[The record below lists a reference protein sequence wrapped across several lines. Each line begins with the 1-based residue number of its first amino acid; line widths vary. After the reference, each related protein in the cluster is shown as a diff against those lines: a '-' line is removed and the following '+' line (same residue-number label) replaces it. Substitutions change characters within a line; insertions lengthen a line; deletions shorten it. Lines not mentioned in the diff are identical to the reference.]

1 MPRMTIGG
9 RLTLWYGAVLAVSLV
24 GLGALVF
31 VTFSRN
37 LIAEIDRALD
47 EELAEIEMEVTAA
60 PDAAARDRQ
69 LHKYFGDHEFYEIQ
83 VSRPGGEI
91 IFRSETAAA
100 HPFVVPAV
108 DALAG
113 MEIRE
118 SVAQPDGASFRLGS
132 RVVASCDGPVVIQ
145 TADSLALYHRERR
158 QLLAVMFAAIPAML
172 LLAGAG
178 GFWVSRRALAPVDR
192 MTAAAVEISAS
203 RLDRRVETP
212 DADDELGRLAVAFNA
227 MIERLQQSFSEMQ
240 RFTADAAHELRTPLA
255 VLRSEAEVALRAPR
269 SAECYQEVLVSQ
281 LEEIE
286 RLSRLADQLLFLCR
300 EDAGPP
306 AAGAAPARVDAV
318 LETVGNQMQGA
329 AEARGLTLAVEAPPD
344 CSVDVDADRLR
355 RLFVNLLDN
364 AIKFTPTG
372 GKVTVTGRRE
382 NGTVEITVADSGIG
396 VAADHVPSLFQRFY
410 RVDAARSGREG
421 AGLGLAICQSIVE
434 GHRGTIGLESEP
446 GRGTRV
452 RVRLPVSAVA
462 GA

>member
-1 MPRMTIGG
+1 MPRMTIGW

-37 LIAEIDRALD
+37 LMAEIDRALD

-69 LHKYFGDHEFYEIQ
+69 LHKYFGEHEFYEIQ
-83 VSRPGGEI
+83 VARPGGEI
-91 IFRSETAAA
+91 LFRSETAAA
-100 HPFVVPAV
+100 HPFVVPAI

-113 MEIRE
+113 TEMKE
-118 SVAQPDGASFRLGS
+118 SVTQSDGASFRLGS
-132 RVVASCDGPVVIQ
+132 RVVTGCDGPVVIQ

-158 QLLAVMFAAIPAML
+158 QLLAVMFTTVPVVL

-192 MTAAAVEISAS
+192 MTATALEISAS

-212 DADDELGRLAVAFNA
+212 VSNDEMGRLALAFNA

-269 SAECYQEVLVSQ
+269 SVERYQEVLVSQ

-306 AAGAAPARVDAV
+306 STKAPVRVDAV
-318 LETVGNQMQGA
+318 LEAVGSQMQGA
-329 AEARGLTLAVEAPPD
+329 AEARGLTLAVQDPPV
-344 CSVDVDADRLR
+344 CTVEIDADRLR

-364 AIKFTPTG
+364 AIKFTPAG
-372 GKVTVTGRRE
+372 GTVTVTGRRE
-382 NGTVEITVADSGIG
+382 NGAVEITVADSGIG
-396 VAADHVPSLFQRFY
+396 VAANHAPRLFQRFY

-421 AGLGLAICQSIVE
+421 AGLGLAICQSIVQ
-434 GHRGTIGLESEP
+434 GHQGTIRLESEP
-446 GRGTRV
+446 GRGTQV
-452 RVRLPVSAVA
+452 RVRLPVSCSA
-462 GA
+462 GE